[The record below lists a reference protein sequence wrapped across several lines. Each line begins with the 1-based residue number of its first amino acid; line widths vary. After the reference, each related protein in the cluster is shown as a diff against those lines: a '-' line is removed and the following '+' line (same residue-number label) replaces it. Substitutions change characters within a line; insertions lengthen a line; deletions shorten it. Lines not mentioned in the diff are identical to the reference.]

1 MDLYEGGTGGGE
13 KRRTANG
20 MKRTINSTEAKR
32 NEGKRG
38 GHGSRVVQHT
48 VVHYQEQGQY
58 GSQVKLQQ
66 TEVRLTQTK
75 KKKEIEGEAGS
86 IECREREEQGRKE
99 RKKKKTFAADID

>member
-75 KKKEIEGEAGS
+75 KKKKLKERPGQSNAE
-86 IECREREEQGRKE
+86 RERRTGEEREKE
-99 RKKKKTFAADID
+99 EENVCCRY